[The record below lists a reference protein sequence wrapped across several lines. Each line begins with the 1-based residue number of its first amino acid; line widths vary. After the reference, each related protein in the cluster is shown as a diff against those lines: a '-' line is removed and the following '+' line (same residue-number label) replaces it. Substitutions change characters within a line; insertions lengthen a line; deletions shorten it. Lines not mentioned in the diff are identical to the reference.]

1 MEMKTCGSH
10 LQFKKNFQDKKL
22 SELRYKWKKSQKEK
36 QVYWLIT
43 LIIIK
48 GICNEQ
54 QKFIFL
60 HNPNTMK
67 GK

>member
-1 MEMKTCGSH
+1 MEIKTCGSH
-10 LQFKKNFQDKKL
+10 LQLKKFFQNKKL
-22 SELRYKWKKSQKEK
+22 SKLQYKWKKSQKVK

-60 HNPNTMK
+60 YNPKTMK

>member
-1 MEMKTCGSH
+1 MEIKTCGSH
-10 LQFKKNFQDKKL
+10 LQFKKIFQNKKL
-22 SELRYKWKKSQKEK
+22 SKLQYKWKKSQKVK

-48 GICNEQ
+48 GIGNEQ

-60 HNPNTMK
+60 YNPKTMK